1 MTGRLPSLL
10 TADGRRA
17 WAFMAVLGGCIV
29 MTVFAAVGVYLVSG
43 NAAYSFWLAM
53 AAHVQILLGLGVFG
67 AHFVK
72 RSIRAGKDGVEVT
85 DQAHGGTECST
96 Q

>member
-1 MTGRLPSLL
+1 MALRLPSIMSS
-10 TADGRRA
+10 DGRRA

-29 MTVFAAVGVYLVSG
+29 MTVFAAVGAYLVSG

-53 AAHVQILLGLGVFG
+53 AAHVQILLGLSVFG

-72 RSIRAGKDGVEVT
+72 RTIRAGRDGVEVS
-85 DQAHGGTECST
+85 DQQHPASPDV
-96 Q
+96 